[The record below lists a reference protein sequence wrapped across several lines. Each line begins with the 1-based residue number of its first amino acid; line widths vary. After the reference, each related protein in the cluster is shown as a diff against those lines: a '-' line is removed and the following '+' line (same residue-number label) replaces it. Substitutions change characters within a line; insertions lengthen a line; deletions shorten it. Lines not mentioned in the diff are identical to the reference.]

1 MRHGGIGPEW
11 VCAVTDLP
19 VVPGEHWAARAASRG
34 PIAAGAPV
42 VTLGPASAADGLLPI
57 AAPAALAAWRQMTS
71 A

>member
-1 MRHGGIGPEW
+1 VGLRSHRSAGG
-11 VCAVTDLP
+11 ARQT
-19 VVPGEHWAARAASRG
+19 PGGARAASRG
-34 PIAAGAPV
+34 PIAAGASV